1 MKEERAREQM
11 LHKGQRQMRESDG
24 RQDEGWMSPK
34 YAEAREAKEGVN
46 PSWAG
51 GKQDEV
57 AG

>member
-1 MKEERAREQM
+1 M

-24 RQDEGWMSPK
+24 RQDERWMSPK
-34 YAEAREAKEGVN
+34 YAEAREEKEVVN

>member
-1 MKEERAREQM
+1 
-11 LHKGQRQMRESDG
+11 MRESDG

-34 YAEAREAKEGVN
+34 YAEAREEKEGVN

-57 AG
+57 AGQCHSHDCQHDP

>member
-1 MKEERAREQM
+1 
-11 LHKGQRQMRESDG
+11 MRESDG

-34 YAEAREAKEGVN
+34 YAEAREEKGVN

-51 GKQDEV
+51 GKQDKV